1 MPETV
6 DDFFKKCLE
15 ILPDAQ
21 FEEDNDGQ
29 LIIYTNHK
37 VVEIDGRH
45 YVKEMEER
53 E

>member
-1 MPETV
+1 METV
-6 DDFFKKCLE
+6 DEFFQKVLA

-37 VVEIDGRH
+37 VIEINGRH
-45 YVKEMEER
+45 YVEKMEEQ